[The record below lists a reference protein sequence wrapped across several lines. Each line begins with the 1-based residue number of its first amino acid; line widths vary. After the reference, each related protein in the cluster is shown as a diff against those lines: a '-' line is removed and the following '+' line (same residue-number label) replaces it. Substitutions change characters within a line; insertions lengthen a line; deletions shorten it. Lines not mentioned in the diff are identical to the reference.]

1 MSNLDLE
8 KYQSRIWLARNY
20 EKLLEKK
27 YRNIDNLTED
37 LENLKINNSKRY
49 GEICLGKFNEK
60 HDKGW
65 IYSDFFGLQKN
76 K

>member
-1 MSNLDLE
+1 MSDLDLE
-8 KYQSRIWLARNY
+8 KYQSRIWLARNC

-37 LENLKINNSKRY
+37 LENIKTNNSKRY
-49 GEICLGKFNEK
+49 GEICLGKFNEND
-60 HDKGW
+60 DKGW
-65 IYSDFFGLQKN
+65 IYSDFYGLRK